1 MICFD
6 AVQQTFKALSE
17 NLEDHGKSVANPGFF
32 KSRFAGKKTYGFPH
46 FWTLWIFLGHLRGGI
61 WASFS
66 PLGLSTI
73 VLLKPSQS

>member
-17 NLEDHGKSVANPGFF
+17 NLEDHGKSVANPGFL
-32 KSRFAGKKTYGFPH
+32 SRFAGKTYGFPH
-46 FWTLWIFLGHLRGGI
+46 FWTLWIFLGHLRGGFI
-61 WASFS
+61 WTSFS